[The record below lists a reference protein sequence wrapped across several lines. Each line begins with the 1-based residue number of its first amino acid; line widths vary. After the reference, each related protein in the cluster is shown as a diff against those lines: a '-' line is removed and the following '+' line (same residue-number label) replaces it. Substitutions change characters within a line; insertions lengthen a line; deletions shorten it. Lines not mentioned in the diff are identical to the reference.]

1 MQNLSYRTNHPSQTT
16 EFIKEKNERINDL
29 NHNCT
34 LQGLLNGDEGWFPS
48 QLVQEIE
55 NKVHVCIKHVASPFE
70 IECTRKLNWIDF

>member
-1 MQNLSYRTNHPSQTT
+1 MQNVSYRTNQPSQIT

-55 NKVHVCIKHVASPFE
+55 NKVCVKPIASPFE
-70 IECTRKLNWIDF
+70 IESTRKFNWIDF

>member
-1 MQNLSYRTNHPSQTT
+1 MESLSLRPPYPP
-16 EFIKEKNERINDL
+16 IIGLMKEKQKYEWHY

-55 NKVHVCIKHVASPFE
+55 NKVCTKHVASPFE
-70 IECTRKLNWIDF
+70 IECTRKFN